1 MAPLFFLSLLDL
13 PAGFRPLK
21 EAPMLANVKTTVSGY
36 VQYSSQGK
44 LIFLLHRLTGLGTLL
59 FLCIHIVD
67 TAVVYFAPALYAEA
81 IGLYRSTPMMLGEI
95 GLVFCVIFH
104 GVNGLRIAYFDLFKP
119 QGWENV
125 PTRRA
130 MWATLVISILLWL
143 PAAGIMSYNILK
155 FNFGMFGG

>member
-1 MAPLFFLSLLDL
+1 M
-13 PAGFRPLK
+13 R
-21 EAPMLANVKTTVSGY
+21 ANVKTTLSGY
-36 VQYSSQGK
+36 TQYRSQGK

-67 TAVVYFAPALYAEA
+67 TAVVYFAPGLYAGA
-81 IGLYRSTPMMLGEI
+81 IDIYRSTPLMLGEI

-119 QGWENV
+119 SGWDSASNGRNMLAV
-125 PTRRA
+125 
-130 MWATLVISILLWL
+130 LVISLVLWL
-143 PAAGIMSYNILK
+143 PAAAVMGYNILK